1 MSVKLGQQ
9 QKGSFSDPAAE
20 NIVTDRTSVFR
31 SATAENGNELA

>member
-20 NIVTDRTSVFR
+20 IVTDRTSVFR